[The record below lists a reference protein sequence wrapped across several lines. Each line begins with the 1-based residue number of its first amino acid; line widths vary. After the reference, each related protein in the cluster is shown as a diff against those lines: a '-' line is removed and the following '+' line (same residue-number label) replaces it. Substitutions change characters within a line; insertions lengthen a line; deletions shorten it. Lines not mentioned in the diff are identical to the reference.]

1 VSQANVD
8 LVQRLH
14 SEVLH
19 SEMDIAQVL
28 RNDDVWAARVEA
40 VAAFYHP
47 DVESV
52 RLGLPDGRTYTGL
65 DGLRNLWLEWLAP
78 WTTYRMEAE
87 DVIDLGDRV
96 LVLAHVFGR
105 LEGSQ
110 AEVENIVASVWT
122 LRDGKIAR
130 AEFTSIATKPSKP
143 WGSYE
148 RAAVKKQR

>member
-1 VSQANVD
+1 LSEENVEI
-8 LVQRLH
+8 VQRLH

-19 SEMDIAQVL
+19 SEMDVAQLV

-78 WTTYRMEAE
+78 WTTYRMQAE
-87 DVIDLGDRV
+87 DVVDLEDRV

-130 AEFTSIATKPSKP
+130 AEFYID
-143 WGSYE
+143 
-148 RAAVKKQR
+148 RAEALKAVGLED

>member
-1 VSQANVD
+1 MD

-19 SEMDIAQVL
+19 SEMEIAQVV

-87 DVIDLGDRV
+87 DVITSEIGFLFSPTFSDALRGARRRWRT
-96 LVLAHVFGR
+96 LSR
-105 LEGSQ
+105 LSGPS
-110 AEVENIVASVWT
+110 AMGKSPASS
-122 LRDGKIAR
+122 
-130 AEFTSIATKPSKP
+130 FTSSARKPSRPSAWRSKAMS
-143 WGSYE
+143 GRISS
-148 RAAVKKQR
+148 

>member
-1 VSQANVD
+1 MSQANVD

-19 SEMDIAQVL
+19 SEMEIAQVV

-78 WTTYRMEAE
+78 WTTYPPSPTTDENAQF
-87 DVIDLGDRV
+87 
-96 LVLAHVFGR
+96 AGR
-105 LEGSQ
+105 
-110 AEVENIVASVWT
+110 
-122 LRDGKIAR
+122 
-130 AEFTSIATKPSKP
+130 
-143 WGSYE
+143 
-148 RAAVKKQR
+148 

>member
-1 VSQANVD
+1 MSEENVEI
-8 LVQRLH
+8 VQRLH

-19 SEMDIAQVL
+19 SEMDVAQLV

-52 RLGLPDGRTYTGL
+52 RLGLPGGRTYTGL

-78 WTTYRMEAE
+78 WTTYRIEAE

-105 LEGSQ
+105 PEGSQ
-110 AEVENIVASVWT
+110 AEVENTVASVWT

-130 AEFTSIATKPSKP
+130 AEFYID
-143 WGSYE
+143 
-148 RAAVKKQR
+148 RAEALKAVGLED